1 MYYIKK
7 SDSGLLIK
15 TPYETQTIKKGVK
28 QFLNELMI
36 EECTTFE
43 GRRKALKKKFN
54 LKYNIPIYVHEA
66 CCFYT
71 TKTLRDVDNVC
82 VNFHDVLTI
91 KQAPNNKADIVF
103 KDLHIL
109 RVNASYNTIV
119 RKHQRTGEFLAL
131 IE

>member
-7 SDSGLLIK
+7 SNSGLLIK
-15 TPYETQTIKKGVK
+15 TPYETQTIRKGMK

-43 GRRKALKKKFN
+43 GRRKALKKKYN
-54 LKYNIPIYVHEA
+54 LKYNIPIYVHDA

-71 TKTLRDVDNVC
+71 TKTFRDVDNIC
-82 VNFHDVLTI
+82 INYHNVLTI
-91 KQAPNNKADIVF
+91 KEAPDNHSDVVF

-109 RVNASYNTIV
+109 RVNTAYNTLL
-119 RKHQRTGEFLAL
+119 RKHKRTGEFIAL